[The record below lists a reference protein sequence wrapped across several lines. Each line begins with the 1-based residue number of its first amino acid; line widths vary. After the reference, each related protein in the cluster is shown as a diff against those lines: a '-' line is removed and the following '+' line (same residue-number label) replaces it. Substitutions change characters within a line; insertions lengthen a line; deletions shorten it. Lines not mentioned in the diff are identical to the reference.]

1 MLMGGLGGM
10 LDIDLL
16 RTFVAIYESGSF
28 SAAAD
33 IVGRTQS
40 AVSLQI
46 KKLEERL
53 GEPLFHR
60 EPNGIVPTG
69 HGEFLLA
76 HARRILRTHDEALL
90 GFGRHARG
98 APRWSLGISA
108 DYGQALLPRVLAVI
122 EELQPASTI
131 EVVCGPSS
139 DIALQVVEGRL
150 DLVFVGE
157 GEGLGRGPVVHR
169 ERCIW
174 ATGGEAHLRDPVPL
188 ALPPREC
195 LYRRWAADR
204 LDMVGRPHRIAYTS
218 YSISGLQAVVRGG
231 HAVTVISESALVP
244 GMREL
249 TEEEGFPRLPDVVVR
264 MVRCMAREDALLR
277 ELEEDLASRLAL
289 PGED

>member
-1 MLMGGLGGM
+1 M

-16 RTFVAIYESGSF
+16 RTFVAIHESGSF
-28 SAAAD
+28 SAAAE

-53 GEPLFHR
+53 GEALFHR
-60 EPNGIVPTG
+60 EPTGIVPTA

-76 HARRILRTHDEALL
+76 HARRILRAHDEALL
-90 GFGRHARG
+90 GFGRHVRD
-98 APRWSLGISA
+98 APHWTIGISA
-108 DYGQALLPRVLAVI
+108 DYGQALLPRVVSAIAEI
-122 EELQPASTI
+122 EPATTLDI
-131 EVVCGPSS
+131 VCGPSA
-139 DIALQVVEGRL
+139 DIAIQVVEGRL
-150 DLVFVGE
+150 DLAFVGE

-169 ERCIW
+169 ERCVW
-174 ATGGEAHLRDPVPL
+174 AGGGEAHRRDPLPL

-204 LDMVGRPHRIAYTS
+204 LDMAGRSYRIVFTS

-231 HAVTVISESALVP
+231 HAVTVIAESALIP

-249 TEEEGFPRLPDVVVR
+249 AEADGFPRLPDVLVR

-277 ELEEDLASRLAL
+277 EIEEELGRRLAL
-289 PGED
+289 DGME